1 MDIEKI
7 IELVGELEE
16 DIRVK
21 KEALNGLLQLIDSTN
36 GHKVAKPVGTRV
48 AFHGVEGD
56 SSITFNSASSYVD
69 LAEQLIKS
77 NNGEDMTVKAIVAKI
92 RLIKDNS
99 NIERRSIESTLYQH
113 VKNKGENSR
122 LIKTAPGY
130 YGIRRLPRKESTG

>member
-21 KEALNGLLQLIDSTN
+21 KEALNGLL
-36 GHKVAKPVGTRV
+36 HKVAKPVGTRV